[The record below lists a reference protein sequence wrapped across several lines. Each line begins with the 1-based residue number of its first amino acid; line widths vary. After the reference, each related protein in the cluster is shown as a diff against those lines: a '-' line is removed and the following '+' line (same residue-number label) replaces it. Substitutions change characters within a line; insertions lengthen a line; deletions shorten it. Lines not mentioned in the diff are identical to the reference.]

1 MKKFILMFFLIHIFS
16 YANYLISNSEIVL
29 FYDKTY
35 NNIQYIRGDVF
46 NNIAISEIQ
55 GELIINK
62 NEVIPLKKYIQGIE
76 LIEGTNI
83 LRLHYDIDGSK
94 VAMTVIPSMVEKDE
108 LYFIVNFSEF
118 DFKGKNVDFAFRI
131 VPQYD
136 NRFVEFDK
144 FMQSYHYDVFS
155 FRVENYYGDL
165 YIARNSVLS
174 DMLLEKIDKRS
185 KKYQDDNMYYI
196 IENIQK
202 GRDIVFNIKF
212 YKKFESTKVKNSDEI
227 MVQELGYWNGINSEE
242 KFEGQDMVTSGQLK
256 NLEIITSR
264 AVIPD
269 QISFNK
275 SKENLDNKMELYY
288 INSTLNKDFNPMK
301 LFEDIN
307 IRKKDSEAVLY
318 YTLLFKYLN
327 NTGNYIDPGLFDR
340 KVSLEV
346 LSLLDYVEEIDG
358 AIINV
363 RDNIRNY
370 SWYFRMIE
378 NIKNRSEFA
387 DEKDFISEKEN
398 LLYEYVKKYYVLPD
412 GLKTRRHDTKSDYKN
427 IRYMDFMP
435 KEYQCKILKR
445 DFDRYFNKR
454 YGLLIG
460 PEDNGKVD
468 LEYNL
473 TFIIKLYENGE
484 IELANR
490 LLGKIEEIITQ
501 NNQFLM
507 PSVVPEIQNPVG
519 IYGEMLYLYFTAVE
533 YKERYN
539 NGNQK

>member
-1 MKKFILMFFLIHIFS
+1 MKKFILVFFLVHIFS

-62 NEVIPLKKYIQGIE
+62 KDVVPLKKYIQSVE

-83 LRLHYDIDGSK
+83 LRLHYDIEGNK
-94 VAMTVIPSMVEKDE
+94 IAVTVIASMIEKDN
-108 LYFIVNFSEF
+108 LYFMLDFSQYNF
-118 DFKGKNVDFAFRI
+118 KNNSIDFAFRI

-136 NRFVEFDK
+136 NRFVEYNK
-144 FMQSYHYDVFS
+144 ETESYSYDIFS
-155 FRVENYYGDL
+155 FKSENYFGDL
-165 YIARNSVLS
+165 YIARNSILS
-174 DMLLEKIDKRS
+174 DMTLEKIQNRS

-196 IENIQK
+196 IEDIK
-202 GRDIVFNIKF
+202 KERDPVFNIKF
-212 YKKFESTKVKNSDEI
+212 YEKFRDDVLVNSDDI
-227 MVQELGYWNGINSEE
+227 LKIELSYWNTLNTRESFGKGDN
-242 KFEGQDMVTSGQLK
+242 VTRGQLK
-256 NLEIITSR
+256 NLDIITAR

-269 QISFNK
+269 QISYNK
-275 SKENLDNKMELYY
+275 SKEDLNNKIGLYY
-288 INSTLNKDFNPMK
+288 INSTLNNSFHPIK

-327 NTGNYIDPGLFDR
+327 NTGNYIAPELFNK

-346 LSLLDYVEEIDG
+346 LSLLDYVEEYDG
-358 AIINV
+358 EIINV

-370 SWYFRMIE
+370 SWYFRMID
-378 NIKNRSEFA
+378 NIKNREEFQSE
-387 DEKDFISEKEN
+387 KKFIAEKEN
-398 LLYEYVKKYYVLPD
+398 LLYDYAKKYYVLPD
-412 GLKTRRHDTKSDYKN
+412 GLKTRRNDTKSYYKN
-427 IRYMDFMP
+427 IRYMDFMS
-435 KEYQCKILKR
+435 KEYQIRILKK
-445 DFDRYFNKR
+445 DFNKYFNKR

-460 PEDNGKVD
+460 PEDKNEID

-473 TFIIKLYENGE
+473 TFVIKLYENGE
-484 IELANR
+484 ISLATQ
-490 LLGKIEEIITQ
+490 LLSRIEEYIKE

-507 PSVVPEIQNPVG
+507 PKIVPGIQNPVG

-533 YKERYN
+533 YKERCN
-539 NGNQK
+539 NGN